1 MVAMPLNVAREVFTL
16 RPLFCCY
23 NFSHSLL
30 ENLMKRLWVLLL
42 ICLLPVQVFAAVLTY
57 ASSVASTDFSAPAE
71 VSVAVKYLDSKQVA
85 AATDLAAVD
94 GDQNAV
100 VGDKGTSGDDS
111 SGYADSG
118 EDFSTHAGIG
128 DEPVLTQ
135 RLAALPQTSQVA
147 PALRSDDASQPPFL
161 PLAGRP
167 PRA

>member
-1 MVAMPLNVAREVFTL
+1 
-16 RPLFCCY
+16 
-23 NFSHSLL
+23 
-30 ENLMKRLWVLLL
+30 MKRLWVLLL

-57 ASSVASTDFSAPAE
+57 ASSVAATDFSAPAE
-71 VSVAVKYLDSKQVA
+71 ISVAVKYLDSKQIA
-85 AATDLAAVD
+85 AAAEQAAAD
-94 GDQNAV
+94 SEQHAAIGEKSA
-100 VGDKGTSGDDS
+100 SGDDS
-111 SGYADSG
+111 TGYADSG

-135 RLAALPQTSQVA
+135 TLAALPQTSQVA

>member
-1 MVAMPLNVAREVFTL
+1 
-16 RPLFCCY
+16 
-23 NFSHSLL
+23 
-30 ENLMKRLWVLLL
+30 MKRLWVLLL

-71 VSVAVKYLDSKQVA
+71 VSVAVKYLNAKQIA
-85 AATDLAAVD
+85 AAADAAAADQASADLEPHVAL
-94 GDQNAV
+94 
-100 VGDKGTSGDDS
+100 GDKGSSGDDNT
-111 SGYADSG
+111 GYADSG

-135 RLAALPQTSQVA
+135 TLAVLPQTSQVA

-167 PRA
+167 PRV

>member
-1 MVAMPLNVAREVFTL
+1 
-16 RPLFCCY
+16 
-23 NFSHSLL
+23 
-30 ENLMKRLWVLLL
+30 MKRLWVLLL

-71 VSVAVKYLDSKQVA
+71 VSVAVKYLDSKQLSADQAVA
-85 AATDLAAVD
+85 DQEPHAAI
-94 GDQNAV
+94 
-100 VGDKGTSGDDS
+100 GDKGSSGDDS
-111 SGYADSG
+111 TGYADSG

-135 RLAALPQTSQVA
+135 TLAALPQTSQVA

>member
-1 MVAMPLNVAREVFTL
+1 
-16 RPLFCCY
+16 
-23 NFSHSLL
+23 
-30 ENLMKRLWVLLL
+30 MKRLWVLLL

-71 VSVAVKYLDSKQVA
+71 LSVAVKYLDSKQVA
-85 AATDLAAVD
+85 TTADQAAVD
-94 GDQNAV
+94 YEQQVAL
-100 VGDKGTSGDDS
+100 GDKGSVGDDGT
-111 SGYADSG
+111 GYADSG

-135 RLAALPQTSQVA
+135 TLASLPQTSQLA